1 MDIETAANIG
11 EAASGIAILFT
22 LLFSLRQI
30 KYWNENR
37 RYEIGRD
44 LANHLSDPLIH
55 RGFSVSMMKLH
66 EDITMQEINEL
77 TREEKNAMN
86 AMMIGMNN
94 IGVLAK
100 NGHLSLDL
108 VEDFCGVYVR
118 VFSSRWLRIIDIFT
132 MVNMKQYDEPMEAVW
147 SGLYWLLETLKEE
160 PEGKE
165 VTKFKDP

>member
-86 AMMIGMNN
+86 AMMIGINN
-94 IGVLAK
+94 IGLLAMY
-100 NGHLSLDL
+100 GHLSMDL
-108 VEDFCGVYVR
+108 VEGFYGRYIRIFGPRWRQTVK
-118 VFSSRWLRIIDIFT
+118 VFSAATAFAMGLEDDEETMWDGLLWLMD
-132 MVNMKQYDEPMEAVW
+132 N
-147 SGLYWLLETLKEE
+147 LKKPDSEDSE
-160 PEGKE
+160 
-165 VTKFKDP
+165 

>member
-22 LLFSLRQI
+22 LFFSLRQI

-66 EDITMQEINEL
+66 EDITMQEINDL

-86 AMMIGMNN
+86 AMMIGINN
-94 IGVLAK
+94 IGLLAMY
-100 NGHLSLDL
+100 GHLSMDL
-108 VEDFCGVYVR
+108 VEGFTAVISE
-118 VFSSRWLRIIDIFT
+118 SSDHDGAKL
-132 MVNMKQYDEPMEAVW
+132 
-147 SGLYWLLETLKEE
+147 
-160 PEGKE
+160 
-165 VTKFKDP
+165 